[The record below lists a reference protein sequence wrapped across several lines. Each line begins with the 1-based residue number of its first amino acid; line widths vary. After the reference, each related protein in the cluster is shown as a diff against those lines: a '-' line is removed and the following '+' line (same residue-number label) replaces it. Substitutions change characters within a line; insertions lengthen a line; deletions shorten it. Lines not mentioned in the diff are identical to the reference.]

1 MNKESHVMQEKYA
14 PPRISG
20 VIRWLPLAALTV
32 FALLNTTAVK
42 AQSAADR
49 GKERRISVA
58 EYRDKMMAGWIGQM
72 AGVGWGAPTEF
83 EWQSEIIPADEV
95 PEWVPAMVNQYVQD
109 DLYVEMTF
117 LRSMEL
123 YGLDVSINQAGI
135 DFANS
140 GYMLWVANAAGRDN
154 LREGIAPPNSGHPK
168 YNNASDAID
177 YQIEADYSGLIA
189 PGLPNMAIAL
199 GEKFGRLMNYGDG
212 LYGGQFVGAMYAEA
226 FFEDDPVE
234 IVKAGLKAI
243 PEGSQYA
250 EAVRDVLQWHH
261 ENPDDWEA
269 TWRLI
274 NAKYHEN
281 PDYRKFTFGDIWED
295 FNIDAKLNGAYIVMG
310 LLYGNGD
317 PDSTIIIS
325 MRCGQDSDCNPS
337 NAGGILFTTMGYKNL
352 PERFISALDRE
363 PKFSY
368 TEYNFPALINVC
380 EQLAVQAVTMAGGRM
395 ETNTAGEEVFVIPSQ
410 ETVPSALEQSWEP
423 GPVSDNKFSKE
434 ERVQLR
440 SNRWLK
446 WVLPILVLLALVV
459 FSENRN
465 IKAAAILIP
474 AVVIVVVAEILR
486 GTLFADMADFVDLA
500 TVLESM
506 AAAGALLLLVGQRL
520 KPMRWYISLGAA
532 AVVLAAAA
540 YLGINGA
547 NEGWENASSGTT
559 FITYAVMAAIWLG
572 AFMITAR
579 LSRNKTGRLRING
592 LLVLICIITN
602 LLLLF
607 ILSTTIKS
615 ESIEW
620 LAEDVSLVLML
631 VVTLP
636 YLVLAYSSAMYG
648 QRLNDWLGLGEA
660 EAIE

>member
-1 MNKESHVMQEKYA
+1 MISELR
-14 PPRISG
+14 RIL
-20 VIRWLPLAALTV
+20 WMALAV
-32 FALLNTTAVK
+32 WVLLNPMASK
-42 AQSAADR
+42 AQGSGGQA
-49 GKERRISVA
+49 GERRITVS

-83 EWQSEIIPADEV
+83 HWQSKIIPANEV
-95 PEWVPAMVNQYVQD
+95 PEWEPAMVNQYVQD

-123 YGLDVSINQAGI
+123 HGLDVSINQAGI
-135 DFANS
+135 DFAKS

-154 LREGIAPPNSGHPK
+154 LRRGIAPPNSGHPK
-168 YNNASDAID
+168 YNNGSDAID

-189 PGLPNMAIAL
+189 PGLPNIAIAL
-199 GEKFGRLMNYGDG
+199 GEKFGRIMNYGDG

-234 IVKAGLKAI
+234 IVKTGLKAI

-250 EAVRDVLQWHH
+250 ETVRDVLQWHR
-261 ENPDDWEA
+261 ENPDDWQA
-269 TWRLI
+269 TWQLI

-281 PDYRKFTFGDIWED
+281 PDYRKFTYGDAEED

-337 NAGGILFTTMGYKNL
+337 NAAGILFTTMGLENV
-352 PERFISALDRE
+352 PERFVSALDRE

-380 EQLAVQAVTMAGGRM
+380 EQLAIQAVTKAGGRV
-395 ETNTAGEEVFVIPSQ
+395 ETNAAGEEVFVIPLQ

-440 SNRWLK
+440 SNQWLK

-520 KPMRWYISLGAA
+520 KPMRWHISLGAT

-559 FITYAVMAAIWLG
+559 FITYTVMAAAWL
-572 AFMITAR
+572 AALMITAR
-579 LSRNKTGRLRING
+579 LSRNKTGRLRFNG
-592 LLVLICIITN
+592 LLVLSCIIAN

-607 ILSTTIKS
+607 ILSVTIKS
-615 ESIEW
+615 GSIGW
-620 LAEDVSLVLML
+620 LAGNVNLVLMAGLFFGVFHYL

-648 QRLNDWLGLGEA
+648 QRLNAWLGLGEA